1 MNNEQLVIMILLS
14 VIGLGLFIIGLFMK
28 IDSKNVPND
37 VVKYGIGASKTY
49 FRRDEY
55 LERAN
60 EYFNLGIILILTVL
74 ITLYFL

>member
-14 VIGLGLFIIGLFMK
+14 VIGLGLFIIGLLMK

-37 VVKYGIGASKTY
+37 IVTYGRGAGKTY
-49 FRRDEY
+49 FRRDKY

-74 ITLYFL
+74 ITLLL

>member
-37 VVKYGIGASKTY
+37 IVTYGRRASKTY

-55 LERAN
+55 LEKAN
-60 EYFNLGIILILTVL
+60 GYFNLGII
-74 ITLYFL
+74 

>member
-1 MNNEQLVIMILLS
+1 MNNKQLIIMILLS

-37 VVKYGIGASKTY
+37 IVNYGIGAGKTH

-60 EYFNLGIILILTVL
+60 KYFDLGIILILTVL
-74 ITLYFL
+74 ITLLL

>member
-1 MNNEQLVIMILLS
+1 MELVIILLS

-37 VVKYGIGASKTY
+37 IVTYGRGASKTY
-49 FRRDEY
+49 FRRDKY

-74 ITLYFL
+74 ITLLL